1 MAGEEAGVVT
11 GNEVLVADDVGKG
24 GRGQVCAV
32 CQDHDAANGLHRGDQ
47 LFDGGEKG
55 QVDEE
60 QLVFGVVYDVGD
72 LVRLQARVNSVQN
85 RALSRHTI
93 VKLEV
98 SVSIPGN
105 CANPI
110 ANADSGFSQSISQL
124 LASFSCFDVGVPG
137 KMLNYYRA

>member
-85 RALSRHTI
+85 RALS
-93 VKLEV
+93 
-98 SVSIPGN
+98 
-105 CANPI
+105 
-110 ANADSGFSQSISQL
+110 
-124 LASFSCFDVGVPG
+124 
-137 KMLNYYRA
+137 